1 MKYYNVSFQYN
12 ETIYCTNIA
21 KTDDPE
27 KIKAHYSKYTWY
39 NISEA
44 TAGEVETA
52 RRKGMPI
59 IEL

>member
-1 MKYYNVSFQYN
+1 MKYYNVSFEYR
-12 ETIYCTNIA
+12 EGIYCVNLA

-27 KIKAHYSKYTWY
+27 KIREHYSKYAWVS
-39 NISEA
+39 ISEA
-44 TAGEVETA
+44 TTGEVETA